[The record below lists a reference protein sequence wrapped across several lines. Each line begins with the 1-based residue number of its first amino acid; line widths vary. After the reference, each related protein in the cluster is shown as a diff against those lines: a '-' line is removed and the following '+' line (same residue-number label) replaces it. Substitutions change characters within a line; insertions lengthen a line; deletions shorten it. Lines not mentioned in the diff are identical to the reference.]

1 MKKLIIY
8 IIIGAESLNPSV
20 CIIQIYNSVMI
31 FYLEE
36 ISLKNKENQKFM
48 QAKLMTGKDLI
59 MKKYSSRIRRTK
71 NKGIFLASWID
82 NLKEHDLPYRI

>member
-1 MKKLIIY
+1 
-8 IIIGAESLNPSV
+8 
-20 CIIQIYNSVMI
+20 MI

-71 NKGIFLASWID
+71 NKGIFLAKAVDDW
-82 NLKEHDLPYRI
+82 KEQYGPYII